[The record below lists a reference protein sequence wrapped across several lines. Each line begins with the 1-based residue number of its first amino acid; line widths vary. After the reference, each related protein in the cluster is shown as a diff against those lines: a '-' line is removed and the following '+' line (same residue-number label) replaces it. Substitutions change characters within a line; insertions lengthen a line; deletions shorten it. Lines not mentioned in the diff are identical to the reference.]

1 MKPSSGICCS
11 CDALVA
17 GSVRGAHAAKHVTK
31 DNPAFDNS
39 HGLAAG
45 APPTPSATG
54 ASQLHDHAAELKRG
68 AWTNLIALLASNF
81 RGIFTFLV
89 ARLLGPAALGIFSV
103 AWATTDL
110 VSKVGI
116 FGLDDTIIT
125 FIARAEAA
133 GDRARSRALFRL
145 AVFLGVLQC
154 AVLAGISI
162 MAVRLFGHRL
172 GLDPQMAA
180 ALSVMFCAMPGV
192 ALYRIN
198 TAASRGMKVMRHDIF
213 SRGLTETIVTT
224 LAFLGALWLGLKTF
238 APEIAVIVGMGA
250 SGVVALILAAALFRS
265 APPRPDTFSYRAESR
280 RLLAYA
286 APISAYDLLN
296 SVIVRLDIIMLGC
309 FVGSAPGVTLT
320 TLGIYGA
327 AVEVAGG
334 LRKINQAFNP
344 IFAPIVAGLTADGGD
359 QAHAATAF
367 SRVSQWMLWILLP
380 LVAVM
385 ILAGSV
391 ILGIYGPAF
400 RQGGMWL
407 GIVAIA
413 CATNA
418 FVSLAETVIMVQKPR
433 LNLLNSIITCAI
445 ALTANLWLISR
456 FGVTGAAFGILLPYV
471 LQGILRYRAL
481 RMVFHWRNPWGD
493 IGHPLI
499 AALLATVP
507 ALACRML
514 IDNSAGQVMASG
526 VFLFVYGGAWLYH
539 RRSATQG

>member
-1 MKPSSGICCS
+1 MTAAETMLRPITPPGGVER
-11 CDALVA
+11 DA
-17 GSVRGAHAAKHVTK
+17 SV
-31 DNPAFDNS
+31 
-39 HGLAAG
+39 
-45 APPTPSATG
+45 
-54 ASQLHDHAAELKRG
+54 DHAAELKRG
-68 AWTNLIALLASNF
+68 AWANFIAMMASNF

-89 ARLLGPAALGIFSV
+89 ARLLGPAALGVFSV

-110 VSKVGI
+110 VSKIGI

-125 FIARAEAA
+125 FISRAEAA

-154 AVLAGISI
+154 ALLAALSI
-162 MAVRLFGHRL
+162 AFVRLFGNRL

-180 ALSVMFCAMPGV
+180 ALSVMLCAMPAI

-198 TAASRGMKVMRHDIF
+198 TAVSRGMKVMRHDIF
-213 SRGLTETIVTT
+213 SRGVTETIVTT
-224 LAFLGALWLGLKTF
+224 LAFLAALWLGLKTF

-250 SGVVALILAAALFRS
+250 SGMVALFLATSLFHS
-265 APPRPDTFSYRAESR
+265 APPRPATLSYHAESR

-296 SVIVRLDIIMLGC
+296 AVIVRLDVVMLGC
-309 FVGSAPGVTLT
+309 FVGRAPGVTLT
-320 TLGIYGA
+320 TLGVYGA

-344 IFAPIVAGLTADGGD
+344 IFAPVVAGLTVDGD
-359 QAHAATAF
+359 QEHAAVAF

-385 ILAGSV
+385 VLAGSV
-391 ILGIYGPAF
+391 ILGIYGPIF
-400 RQGGMWL
+400 QQGGMWL

-433 LNLLNSIITCAI
+433 LNLLNSIITCVI
-445 ALTANLWLISR
+445 ALTANLWLIRR

-481 RMVFHWRNPWGD
+481 RMVFRWRNPWGD
-493 IGHPLI
+493 VAHPLI
-499 AALLATVP
+499 AALLAIVP
-507 ALACRML
+507 ALACRLL
-514 IDNSAGQVMASG
+514 IDGLSGQVVASL
-526 VFLFVYGGAWLYH
+526 VFLLVYLFAWLHYRH
-539 RRSATQG
+539 STNVNSLV

>member
-1 MKPSSGICCS
+1 MPA
-11 CDALVA
+11 AL
-17 GSVRGAHAAKHVTK
+17 SPPPQLPPR
-31 DNPAFDNS
+31 
-39 HGLAAG
+39 
-45 APPTPSATG
+45 APV
-54 ASQLHDHAAELKRG
+54 DHTAELKRG

-133 GDRARSRALFRL
+133 GDRDRSRALFRL

-154 AVLAGISI
+154 ALLAGISI
-162 MAVRLFGHRL
+162 TIVRLFGPQL
-172 GLDPQMAA
+172 GLDPEMGA
-180 ALSVMFCAMPGV
+180 ALSVMLCAMPAV

-198 TAASRGMKVMRHDIF
+198 TAVSRGMKVMRHDIF
-213 SRGLTETIVTT
+213 SRGITETIVTT
-224 LAFLGALWLGLKTF
+224 LAFLAALWLGLKTF
-238 APEIAVIVGMGA
+238 APEIAVIAGMGA
-250 SGVVALILAAALFRS
+250 SGIVALFLAASLFRS
-265 APPRPDTFSYRAESR
+265 APRSSEPISYRAESR

-296 SVIVRLDIIMLGC
+296 AVIVRLDVVMLGC
-309 FVGSAPGVTLT
+309 FVGRAPGVTLT

-334 LRKINQAFNP
+334 LRKVNQAFNP
-344 IFAPIVAGLTADGGD
+344 IFAPIVAGLTVDGG
-359 QAHAATAF
+359 QERAAAAF

-385 ILAGSV
+385 VLAGSV

-433 LNLLNSIITCAI
+433 LNLLNSVITCVV

-456 FGVTGAAFGILLPYV
+456 FGVTGAALGILLPYV

-481 RMVFHWRNPWGD
+481 RLVFRWRNPWADVGR
-493 IGHPLI
+493 PLT
-499 AALLATVP
+499 AALLATGP
-507 ALACRML
+507 ALACYAM
-514 IDNSAGQVMASG
+514 IDGTMGQLVASG
-526 VFLFVYGGAWLYH
+526 VFLLVYGGAWLYY

>member
-1 MKPSSGICCS
+1 M
-11 CDALVA
+11 
-17 GSVRGAHAAKHVTK
+17 
-31 DNPAFDNS
+31 
-39 HGLAAG
+39 
-45 APPTPSATG
+45 TPSETTLGPLSPPGDLGQIAPI
-54 ASQLHDHAAELKRG
+54 DHAAELKRG
-68 AWTNLIALLASNF
+68 AWTNLIAMLASNF

-110 VSKVGI
+110 VSKIGI

-145 AVFLGVLQC
+145 AVFLVVLQC
-154 AVLAGISI
+154 AILAVVSI
-162 MAVRLFGHRL
+162 TVVRLFGNRV
-172 GLDPQMAA
+172 GLDPQMVA
-180 ALSVMFCAMPGV
+180 ALSVMLCAMPVV

-198 TAASRGMKVMRHDIF
+198 TAVSRGMKVMRHDIF
-213 SRGLTETIVTT
+213 SRGITETIVTT
-224 LAFLGALWLGLKTF
+224 LAFLAALWIGLKTF

-250 SGVVALILAAALFRS
+250 SGVVALFLASSLFRS
-265 APPRPDTFSYRAESR
+265 APPRPAALSYRKESR
-280 RLLAYA
+280 RLLGYA
-286 APISAYDLLN
+286 APICAYDFLN
-296 SVIVRLDIIMLGC
+296 AVIVRLDVVMLGC
-309 FVGSAPGVTLT
+309 FVGRAPGVTLT

-344 IFAPIVAGLTADGGD
+344 IFAPIVAGLTVDGD
-359 QAHAATAF
+359 QDHAAVAF

-380 LVAVM
+380 IVAVM
-385 ILAGSV
+385 VFAGSV
-391 ILGIYGPAF
+391 ILGIYGPVF

-418 FVSLAETVIMVQKPR
+418 FVSLAETVIMVQRPR

-445 ALTANLWLISR
+445 AVAANFWLISR
-456 FGVTGAAFGILLPYV
+456 FGVTGAAFGILLPYL
-471 LQGILRYRAL
+471 LQGVLRYRAL
-481 RMVFHWRNPWGD
+481 RLVFRWRNPWGD

-499 AALLATVP
+499 AAVLAIAP
-507 ALACRML
+507 ALVCRVT
-514 IDNSAGQVMASG
+514 IGGIAGQLVGAAA
-526 VFLFVYGGAWLYH
+526 FLLVYGLAWLYY
-539 RRSATQG
+539 RKSESRQQLL

>member
-1 MKPSSGICCS
+1 MT
-11 CDALVA
+11 
-17 GSVRGAHAAKHVTK
+17 AAETMLR
-31 DNPAFDNS
+31 PIT
-39 HGLAAG
+39 
-45 APPTPSATG
+45 PPGGVERSTTVD
-54 ASQLHDHAAELKRG
+54 QAAELKRG
-68 AWTNLIALLASNF
+68 AWANIIAMLASNF

-89 ARLLGPAALGIFSV
+89 ARLLGPAALGVFSV

-110 VSKVGI
+110 VSKIGI

-125 FIARAEAA
+125 FIARTEAA
-133 GDRARSRALFRL
+133 GDRVRSRALFRL
-145 AVFLGVLQC
+145 AVFLGVCQC
-154 AVLAGISI
+154 ALLAGISI
-162 MAVRLFGHRL
+162 TFVRLFGDRL
-172 GLDPQMAA
+172 GLDSQMVA
-180 ALSVMFCAMPGV
+180 ALSVMFCAMPVV

-198 TAASRGMKVMRHDIF
+198 TAVSRGMKVMRHDIF
-213 SRGLTETIVTT
+213 SRGITETIVTT
-224 LAFLGALWLGLKTF
+224 LAFLAAFSFGWATF

-250 SGVVALILAAALFRS
+250 SGVVALFLAASLFR
-265 APPRPDTFSYRAESR
+265 ATPPRPAALSYHEEAR

-296 SVIVRLDIIMLGC
+296 AVIVRLDVVMLGC
-309 FVGSAPGVTLT
+309 FVGRAPGVTLT

-334 LRKINQAFNP
+334 LRKVNQAFNP
-344 IFAPIVAGLTADGGD
+344 IFAPIVAGLTVDGD
-359 QAHAATAF
+359 QEHAARAF

-385 ILAGSV
+385 VLAGSV

-407 GIVAIA
+407 GIVALA

-433 LNLLNSIITCAI
+433 LNLLNSIITCAV

-481 RMVFHWRNPWGD
+481 RMVFRWRNPWGD
-493 IGHPLI
+493 IGQPLI
-499 AALLATVP
+499 AALVATAP
-507 ALACRML
+507 AVAGRMM
-514 IDNSAGQVMASG
+514 IDGIIGQIVAAI
-526 VFLFVYGGAWLYH
+526 VFLLVYGCAWLYH
-539 RRSATQG
+539 RRSDTHPTSN